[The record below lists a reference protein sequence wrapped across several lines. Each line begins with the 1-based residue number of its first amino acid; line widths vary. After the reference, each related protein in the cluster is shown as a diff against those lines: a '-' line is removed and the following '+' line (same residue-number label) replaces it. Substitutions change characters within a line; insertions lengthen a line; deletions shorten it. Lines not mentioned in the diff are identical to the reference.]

1 MRFRPSGLC
10 RHHNFL
16 KLWSSHTVS
25 QFGYQISFLA
35 VPLLA
40 VLVLD
45 ATPLQMGVLIAVGG
59 LPTLFI
65 GLLAGAWID
74 RRRRRP
80 VLIAAN
86 WSRAVLLLV
95 IPITAWL
102 GVLRIELLYL
112 VMFGL
117 GNLGLLFDVA
127 HRSFLPSLVERNR
140 IIEAN
145 SNLELGRS
153 ASEVAG
159 PGVAGVL
166 VQLVSAQVA
175 ILVNAVTFLI
185 SAILL
190 QSIKINEAEP
200 VRSGQERAIWKD
212 AGEGLKSVVNN
223 PILRTLAISA
233 GIIGLFNAM
242 QEAVWILYIVRQL
255 GLSPSV
261 LGLIF
266 SIGSIGLL
274 LGAAMGQ
281 RTAKRI
287 GLGPSIIIGVL
298 LVAIGDLII
307 PLATGPALVLV
318 VLLAM
323 AQFLFGI
330 GVTTYNIGQVSVRQ
344 LMTPDHLQGRVNATM
359 RVVTIATMPVGA
371 LIGGYLGEPIG
382 LRPTLFIG
390 VAGEMLAA
398 IFLLLS
404 PLRSLQRTPPTG
416 L

>member
-1 MRFRPSGLC
+1 MRFRPSGLW

-16 KLWSSHTVS
+16 KLWSSHAVS

-65 GLLAGAWID
+65 GLLAGAWVD
-74 RRRRRP
+74 RRQRRP

-86 WSRAVLLLV
+86 WSRALLLLV

-112 VMFGL
+112 VAFGL

-127 HRSFLPSLVERNR
+127 HRSFLPSLVERNQ
-140 IIEAN
+140 IVEAN

-159 PGVAGVL
+159 PGVAGAL

-175 ILVNAVTFLI
+175 ILVNAVTFMV
-185 SAILL
+185 SAVLL
-190 QSIKINEAEP
+190 QSIKINEAEA
-200 VRSGQERAIWKD
+200 VRSVQGTTIWKD
-212 AGEGLKSVVNN
+212 AGEGLKSVLNN
-223 PILRTLAISA
+223 PILRALAISA
-233 GIIGLFNAM
+233 GIIGLFNAI
-242 QEAVWILYIVRQL
+242 QEAVWILYIVRRL
-255 GLSPSV
+255 GLSPGV

-266 SIGSIGLL
+266 SIGSVGLL
-274 LGAAMGQ
+274 LGATMGQ
-281 RTAKRI
+281 RTTRRI
-287 GLGPSIIIGVL
+287 GLGPSIITGVL

-318 VLLAM
+318 VLLAT

-359 RVVTIATMPVGA
+359 RVVTISTVPVGA
-371 LIGGYLGEPIG
+371 LIGGYLGESVG
-382 LRPTLFIG
+382 LRPALFIG

-404 PLRSLQRTPPTG
+404 PLRSLQKTPPVG

>member
-1 MRFRPSGLC
+1 MRFRLGGLW

-16 KLWSSHTVS
+16 KLWSSHTIS

-45 ATPLQMGVLIAVGG
+45 VTPLQMGILIAVGG

-65 GLLAGAWID
+65 GLLAGAWVD

-86 WSRAVLLLV
+86 WSRALLLLV

-102 GVLRIELLYL
+102 DVLSIELLYL
-112 VMFGL
+112 VAFGL

-127 HRSFLPSLVERNR
+127 HRSFLPSLVEREQ

-175 ILVNAVTFLI
+175 ILVNAVTFMV
-185 SAILL
+185 SAVLL
-190 QSIKINEAEP
+190 LSLKINEAEP
-200 VRSGQERAIWKD
+200 ARSGQERTIWKD
-212 AGEGLKSVVNN
+212 AGEGLKSVVDN
-223 PILRTLAISA
+223 PILKTLAISA
-233 GIIGLFNAM
+233 GIIGLFNAI
-242 QEAVWILYIVRQL
+242 QEAVWILYIVRRL
-255 GLSPSV
+255 GLSPGV

-266 SIGSIGLL
+266 SIGSVGLL

-281 RTAKRI
+281 RTTRRI

-318 VLLAM
+318 ILLAM

-330 GVTTYNIGQVSVRQ
+330 GVTTYNISQVSVRQ

-359 RVVTIATMPVGA
+359 RVVTISTVPVGA
-371 LIGGYLGEPIG
+371 LIGGYLGESVG

-404 PLRSLQRTPPTG
+404 PLRSLQKTPPVG

>member
-1 MRFRPSGLC
+1 MRFRPGGLW

-86 WSRAVLLLV
+86 WGRALLLLV

-112 VMFGL
+112 VAFGL

-145 SNLELGRS
+145 SNATCGDWRS
-153 ASEVAG
+153 DYTVSDR
-159 PGVAGVL
+159 PCIGVGDPACY
-166 VQLVSAQVA
+166 ST
-175 ILVNAVTFLI
+175 I
-185 SAILL
+185 
-190 QSIKINEAEP
+190 P
-200 VRSGQERAIWKD
+200 VRHRGYHIQHRPSQR
-212 AGEGLKSVVNN
+212 
-223 PILRTLAISA
+223 PSA
-233 GIIGLFNAM
+233 
-242 QEAVWILYIVRQL
+242 YD
-255 GLSPSV
+255 P
-261 LGLIF
+261 
-266 SIGSIGLL
+266 
-274 LGAAMGQ
+274 
-281 RTAKRI
+281 
-287 GLGPSIIIGVL
+287 
-298 LVAIGDLII
+298 
-307 PLATGPALVLV
+307 
-318 VLLAM
+318 
-323 AQFLFGI
+323 
-330 GVTTYNIGQVSVRQ
+330 
-344 LMTPDHLQGRVNATM
+344 
-359 RVVTIATMPVGA
+359 
-371 LIGGYLGEPIG
+371 
-382 LRPTLFIG
+382 
-390 VAGEMLAA
+390 
-398 IFLLLS
+398 
-404 PLRSLQRTPPTG
+404 
-416 L
+416 

>member
-1 MRFRPSGLC
+1 MRFRPGGLW

-65 GLLAGAWID
+65 GLLAGAWVD

-86 WSRAVLLLV
+86 WSRALLLLV

-102 GVLRIELLYL
+102 GVLSIELLYL
-112 VMFGL
+112 VAFGL

-127 HRSFLPSLVERNR
+127 HRSFLPSLVERNQ

-175 ILVNAVTFLI
+175 ILVNAVTFLA

-200 VRSGQERAIWKD
+200 VRSGQEQTIWKE

-255 GLSPSV
+255 DLSPSI

-274 LGAAMGQ
+274 LGAAMGR
-281 RTAKRI
+281 RTTKRI
-287 GLGPSIIIGVL
+287 GLGPSIILGVL
-298 LVAIGDLII
+298 LVAVGDLII
-307 PLATGPALVLV
+307 PLATGPTLVLAI
-318 VLLAM
+318 LLAM

-359 RVVTIATMPVGA
+359 RVVTISTIPVGA
-371 LIGGYLGEPIG
+371 LIGGYLGESIS
-382 LRPTLFIG
+382 LRPTLFVG
-390 VAGEMLAA
+390 VAGEMLAV

-404 PLRSLQRTPPTG
+404 PLRSVQKTPPIG